1 MVQKNEHHTFTG
13 MQKDIAISK
22 HPSKYLFDARNIRL
36 TQREDGSTL
45 LAITNEKGTE
55 DTELEITGIYLG
67 HCVLNQY
74 LVVFSKDVYSGD
86 DHIERFDLSQD
97 PVEKVSLYD
106 DPLNFSLEHPIEA
119 IGSYENED
127 VQKVYWTDGYNQPR
141 VINIMDSEN
150 YAPTD
155 TYFDFVNTLKL
166 EEEVEVQK
174 MFGNNGMF
182 APGVIQYAFTYY
194 HKYGQESNI
203 FYTTPLYYISY
214 LDRGASPEDKVVE
227 NTFKITVKH
236 IDSNFEYLRIYSIQR
251 TSINGTPIVKRV
263 QDISLKDIENDTVSF
278 IDTGTTGDTVDPTEL
293 LYKGGEYVKV
303 GTLEQKD
310 GTLFL
315 GNIEIA
321 RENVKISDAE
331 VSNIAEGIT
340 SSYRS
345 LYTTNITSGN
355 YTYDNQLTSFED
367 EHHTISTPCAGF
379 KRGNYY
385 RLGLQFQHETGKWSD
400 PIYIADKQEEKAPY
414 ALEVGEVSL
423 PCFTGEI
430 PGTAV
435 IKDGG
440 LAQLGY
446 KKVRPVVVYPEL
458 YDKTVICQGVANPTM
473 YTTQQRGQDKNLYA
487 QSSWF
492 FRPYS
497 SNAGTAN
504 ANGAV
509 YPTCNLALNYTY
521 NINERTQNASKN
533 YNPTNI
539 RAVEIQGDFGKGTA
553 QKSNKFLID
562 RLFLTLHSPD
572 VEFDD
577 DYKLI
582 DYSLFKGRQIGHALF
597 TYTMSDIDIQTE
609 TPTISND
616 GGGFV
621 HKSFSQNKAYGIV
634 SGLFYDDYSVDENSA
649 GDTLMAYPNQKS
661 SMKWMVYLWNKS
673 GSLNNDINRP
683 ANLGTASAILKKKV
697 ISNLRYA
704 MTSMFANKDPEE
716 NDIDLSNAISKISLF
731 YSDQLSVVK
740 LPNLGDSD
748 WIYMGNI
755 DTMLNPDASDGMY
768 FAFENDAAIT
778 NIEDASPSFTHD
790 IKWKTCNDNDNNAK
804 DNGYYHWSGSVWGKL
819 ESNLGDKYV
828 DLTLKKQGVRMKYKS
843 TPHLIFSCSSGVLS
857 DTTEDGLPIVEI
869 IRDDIDITKIF
880 GGTSADALKA
890 NTWIPCGAPVVLRT
904 DGLGTPIE
912 WSWGDTYYQRWD
924 CLKTYAFTPEDINQV
939 VEIGSFMLETYVNID
954 GRYDRNRGQLSN
966 LNMSPQNFNLL
977 NPVYSQLNNFFT
989 YKILDEDYYK
999 NNTFPNQITWTKEK
1013 HAGADV
1019 DLWTNITLASTYDM
1033 DGSKG
1038 KIVSLNA
1045 WKDQL
1050 FCFQDKGI
1058 SNILFNS
1065 RVQIPTSDG
1074 VPIEISNNY
1083 KVDGYRYL
1091 SDGIGCSNKWTI
1103 KETPASIYFI
1113 DSTSHHLYSIGEG
1126 FTNLTVNK
1134 NMGSWFNSNGALINK
1149 TVYDDVHHDVYLVKD
1164 DEALCYS
1171 ELLGEFTSF
1180 MDYGGMNV
1188 LESYQGK
1195 VFSMKGSL
1203 SDKHLY
1209 KMFTG
1214 NYNYFFDA
1222 YKPWYLTFISN
1233 GIDES
1238 AMDFDKIFSNIDYRL
1253 DFFEEPT
1260 FNETTYNPDASFD
1273 FMRAWNEYQDT
1284 QEVTLSSKNDGKG
1297 YKTAKFYRGGNPQKK
1312 FRIWRIQIPRA
1323 KKLKNGQYVPT
1334 NDRMRNPW
1342 CKITLG
1348 KNADESNMKAV
1359 LQDLNVQ
1366 YFL

>member
-45 LAITNEKGTE
+45 FAITNEKGTE
-55 DTELEITGIYLG
+55 DTELEIEGIYLG
-67 HCVLNQY
+67 HCMLNEY
-74 LVVFSKDVYSGD
+74 LIVFSTNTYEGVDYID
-86 DHIERFDLSQD
+86 RINLSTL
-97 PVEKVSLYD
+97 EKVSLYAGN
-106 DPLNFSLEHPIEA
+106 LGFSVANPIEA
-119 IGSYENED
+119 IGSYENKD
-127 VQKVYWTDGYNQPR
+127 VQKVYWTDGLNQPR
-141 VINIMDSEN
+141 VINIMDTNEP
-150 YAPTD
+150 PTN

-166 EEEVEVQK
+166 EEEVSIQK
-174 MFGNNGMF
+174 ILGANGMF
-182 APGVIQYAFTYY
+182 PSGVIQYAFTYY
-194 HKYGQESNI
+194 NKYGQESSI
-203 FYTTPLYYISY
+203 FYTTPLLYVSFI
-214 LDRGASPEDKVVE
+214 DRGGNPEEKISNAFSIKVE
-227 NTFKITVKH
+227 KLDT
-236 IDSNFEYLRIYSIQR
+236 NFDYLRIYSIQR

-263 QDISLKDIENDTVSF
+263 QDISIDSASYIDNNDHTKGKYITF
-278 IDTGTTGDTVDPTEL
+278 IDTGTEGNTVDPTEL
-293 LYKGGEYVKV
+293 IYKGGECIKAE
-303 GTLEQKD
+303 TIEQKD

-315 GNIEIA
+315 GNISIA
-321 RENVKISDAE
+321 RDSLKKDNFENTIVNNINV
-331 VSNIAEGIT
+331 VSATRKFKVNNT
-340 SSYRS
+340 SS
-345 LYTTNITSGN
+345 GA
-355 YTYDNQLTSFED
+355 YTYGSQLSALQVVTESGTDTITNTSV
-367 EHHTISTPCAGF
+367 PCGGF
-379 KRGNYY
+379 KHGNYY
-385 RLGLQFQHETGKWSD
+385 RLGVQFQHESGKWSD
-400 PIYIADKQEEKAPY
+400 PIPYDDVLQEEFPGIDNANGIVTVPTFD
-414 ALEVGEVSL
+414 AEFSEDNNHTIQSL
-423 PCFTGEI
+423 I
-430 PGTAV
+430 D
-435 IKDGG
+435 K
-440 LAQLGY
+440 GY
-446 KKVRPVVVYPEL
+446 KKVRGVVVFPEPK
-458 YDKTVICQGVANPTM
+458 DRVVVCQGVTNPTM
-473 YTTQQRGQDKNLYA
+473 RTLNNTYH

-492 FRPYS
+492 FRPLLDNYES
-497 SNAGTAN
+497 QDNITASPKGILSTELDYLN
-504 ANGAV
+504 KGDSV
-509 YPTCNLALNYTY
+509 YDKALTRN
-521 NINERTQNASKN
+521 
-533 YNPTNI
+533 
-539 RAVEIQGDFGKGTA
+539 VEIQGSYSLGD
-553 QKSNKFLID
+553 KFEIKYKLM
-562 RLFLTLHSPD
+562 TLHTPD
-572 VEFDD
+572 AVFNEDFWNYD
-577 DYKLI
+577 
-582 DYSLFKGRQIGHALF
+582 F
-597 TYTMSDIDIQTE
+597 TGNKCKKVGNISFQGTLSDIDIQTE
-609 TPTISND
+609 TPTASISGN
-616 GGGFV
+616 GFV
-621 HKSFSQNKAYGIV
+621 HPILSTSGNNSSFGII
-634 SGLFYDDYSVDENSA
+634 SGVFYDDFVVDDHNSVYEP
-649 GDTLMAYPNQKS
+649 YIHERS
-661 SMKWMVYLWNKS
+661 SVKWLVYAWNKS
-673 GSLNNDINRP
+673 GSLNNDFNR
-683 ANLGTASAILKKKV
+683 AEGAGTRTAVLKKKV

-704 MTSMFANKDPEE
+704 ITEWDSISEE
-716 NDIDLSNAISKISLF
+716 TEVISDFTPTLF
-731 YSDQLSVVK
+731 SSDQLNLLK
-740 LPNLGDSD
+740 LGAYSYL
-748 WIYMGNI
+748 GNI
-755 DTMLNPDASDGMY
+755 DTLLTPEKADGMY
-768 FAFENDAAIT
+768 FAFNDDG
-778 NIEDASPSFTHD
+778 DASNVKKRDVVTELTED
-790 IKWKTCNDNDNNAK
+790 ILWKTYSTTDDTTTGNATDEGLWKYVNNT
-804 DNGYYHWSGSVWGKL
+804 WGRV
-819 ESNLGDKYV
+819 NTDIGDKLINLV
-828 DLTLKKQGVRMKYKS
+828 QSKESVRMKYKS
-843 TPHLIFSCSSGVLS
+843 TPHLIIDGESIQYE
-857 DTTEDGLPIVEI
+857 TGLPVVEVQI
-869 IRDDIDITKIF
+869 PGDTSSSSYRNTMF
-880 GGTSADALKA
+880 GGKRPDAFKENVWL
-890 NTWIPCGAPVVLRT
+890 PCGEPVSLAENNNT
-904 DGLGTPIE
+904 AKSTILF
-912 WSWGDTYYQRWD
+912 SYSYGDTYYQRWD

-1103 KETPASIYFI
+1103 RETPASIYFI

-1214 NYNYFFDA
+1214 NYNYFFDD

-1253 DFFEEPT
+1253 DFFDEGIYDPDET
-1260 FNETTYNPDASFD
+1260 FDY
-1273 FMRAWNEYQDT
+1273 MRAWNEYQDT
-1284 QEVTLSSKNDGKG
+1284 QEVTLSTKNDGKG

-1348 KNADESNMKAV
+1348 KNADESNMKAI

>member
-55 DTELEITGIYLG
+55 DTELEIGGIYLG

-97 PVEKVSLYD
+97 PIEKESLYD

-141 VINIMDSEN
+141 VINIMNTVDGPED

-203 FYTTPLYYISY
+203 FYTTPLYYISFR
-214 LDRGASPEDKVVE
+214 DRGASPEDKVVE
-227 NTFKITVKH
+227 NAFKITVKH

-278 IDTGTTGDTVDPTEL
+278 IDTGTTGNTVDPTEL
-293 LYKGGEYVKV
+293 LYKGGEYVKAE
-303 GTLEQKD
+303 TIEQKD

-315 GNIEIA
+315 GNIQIG
-321 RENVKISDAE
+321 REQKVLSGANINSIKSTLLSD
-331 VSNIAEGIT
+331 
-340 SSYRS
+340 YR
-345 LYTTNITSGN
+345 YINPTNISES
-355 YTYDNQLTSFED
+355 TYIYDSQLTAYESD
-367 EHHTISTPCAGF
+367 VSGTQTSISTPCAGF

-385 RLGLQFQHETGKWSD
+385 RLGIQFQHETGRWGD
-400 PIYIADKQEEKAPY
+400 PIYLDDLAEQNSPKI
-414 ALEVGEVSL
+414 LSNNSRTISL
-423 PCFTGEI
+423 PCFTGTINSSIVEDLL
-430 PGTAV
+430 PH
-435 IKDGG
+435 
-440 LAQLGY
+440 Y
-446 KKVRPVVVYPEL
+446 KKARAVVVYPEL
-458 YDKTVICQGVANPTM
+458 QDRITVCQGVVNPTM
-473 YTTQQRGQDKNLYA
+473 FTSKHRNVDKDLWA

-492 FRPYS
+492 FRAYHS
-497 SNAGTAN
+497 TGGDTDYTT
-504 ANGAV
+504 GAV
-509 YPTCNLALNYTY
+509 RPECGNSLTY
-521 NINERTQNASKN
+521 MSSISTDLS
-533 YNPTNI
+533 TI
-539 RAVEIQGDFGKGTA
+539 REVEVQGDFNEA
-553 QKSNKFLID
+553 SVDNNKFIID
-562 RLFLTLHSPD
+562 KELLTFHSPD
-572 VEFDD
+572 VDFND
-577 DYKLI
+577 DYKVI
-582 DYSLFKGRQIGHALF
+582 DYSGFKHRRVGHVIVGKTL
-597 TYTMSDIDIQTE
+597 SDISIQTE
-609 TPTISND
+609 TPTISANAS
-616 GGGFV
+616 GFF
-621 HKSFSQNKAYGIV
+621 HKSFIHNNNYGIV
-634 SGLFYDDYSVDENSA
+634 SGLFYEDFVVDDDGDGDKELRSFRIENS
-649 GDTLMAYPNQKS
+649 PV
-661 SMKWMVYLWNKS
+661 KWMVYTWNKS

-683 ANLGTASAILKKKV
+683 ANAGTRSAVLKKKI
-697 ISNLRYA
+697 ISNLRFTTTYWDTLEA
-704 MTSMFANKDPEE
+704 E
-716 NDIDLSNAISKISLF
+716 IHSKILLF
-731 YSDQLSVVK
+731 DSDQLSIVK
-740 LPNLGDSD
+740 LGEGNNNNDNPV
-748 WIYMGNI
+748 YMGNI
-755 DTMLNPDASDGMY
+755 DTLLMPEQSDGMY
-768 FAFENDAAIT
+768 FAFNGDYVGVD
-778 NIEDASPSFTHD
+778 NSVDFTETPFTSTSW
-790 IKWKTCNDNDNNAK
+790 WKTHLAEIGNTNFKGLFKLSENSWLQRNDNIGNN
-804 DNGYYHWSGSVWGKL
+804 
-819 ESNLGDKYV
+819 YV
-828 DLTLKKQGVRMKYKS
+828 DLLKSKEGVRIKYKS
-843 TPHLIFSCSSGVLS
+843 TPHLVLVSKAIVGGNGWSSFTVN
-857 DTTEDGLPIVEI
+857 DGLPIVEVG
-869 IRDDIDITKIF
+869 RDTVDTNIIF
-880 GGTSADALKA
+880 GGKTADALKA
-890 NTWIPCGAPVVLRT
+890 NTWIPCGEPVKL
-904 DGLGTPIE
+904 IE
-912 WSWGDTYYQRWD
+912 GEDAVIKWSWGDTYYQRWD

-1103 KETPASIYFI
+1103 RETPASIYFI
-1113 DSTSHHLYSIGEG
+1113 DSTSHHLYSIGDG
-1126 FTNLTVNK
+1126 FINLTVNK

-1180 MDYGGMNV
+1180 MDYGGINV

-1214 NYNYFFDA
+1214 NYNYFFDD

-1253 DFFEEPT
+1253 DFFDEGIYDPDET
-1260 FNETTYNPDASFD
+1260 FDY
-1273 FMRAWNEYQDT
+1273 MRAWNEYQDT
-1284 QEVTLSSKNDGKG
+1284 QEVTLSTKNDGKG